1 MTTVVLNTVTRKVEV
16 FSSARDVHARAEIAD
31 HKAAAN
37 PHPQYLADADLAEV
51 ALSGDASDLASGTV
65 PDARMPNWTGYNLAS
80 RTALEAANV
89 PAAIVGLRLLGHA
102 TVGDGA
108 GARYKRVTSE
118 PAHPHKIQSADG
130 AWWEE
135 IFAVDVTVNIP
146 SEYATLQEA
155 IDRLSK
161 QPVRRGARIIL
172 NIESGHA
179 PASGIQVVDGDYGRF
194 WVQSADAEVSL
205 DTTWPDSESFI
216 YGNNAR
222 LPVLDCLINAGS
234 KGLVG
239 IWANNASSVHV
250 TSGSGIKNWGNAA
263 SGLTHAGQAI
273 RVAHGS
279 TAALGETVFSGAG
292 SHGIR
297 GTQGVT
303 IFASAADI
311 SNAGGHALML
321 SRGTVFHGHD
331 MNLSG
336 AGEAAIRAARSYA
349 SVRGSHCQNAGTYGI
364 WAFEGSIVA
373 ARGANCSG
381 AGIDGVHCFQ
391 GGAYVD
397 IDAGTVS
404 SCTGRGILAT
414 DGSTV
419 VATGATINENGT
431 TGISANDGSKVACV
445 GATISENVGRALWIT
460 DGASINARDVV
471 IDATGS
477 GGTNTVEVAR
487 GGYACLTNATIT
499 NSPGHGVNFA
509 DGARGDLTSA
519 SITGSTTKDIVVED
533 GSIVSARNCTTSTS
547 GTSGNH
553 PDSADVAPTT
563 FNAIS
568 SRGILF
574 A

>member
-16 FSSARDVHARAEIAD
+16 FSSARDVQARAEIAD
-31 HKAAAN
+31 HKAAAD
-37 PHPQYLADADLAEV
+37 PHPQYLADADIADV
-51 ALSGDASDLASGTV
+51 ALSGDASDLTAGTV

-89 PAAIVGLRLLGHA
+89 PAAIDVLSLLGHA
-102 TVGDGA
+102 TVGDGG
-108 GARYKRVTSE
+108 GAHYKRTASQPV
-118 PAHPHKIQSADG
+118 HPNKIQSADG

-135 IFAVDVTVNIP
+135 MFAVDVTVNIP
-146 SEYATLQEA
+146 SEFATLQDA

-179 PASGIQVVDGDYGRF
+179 PASGIQVADGDYGRF
-194 WVQSADAEVSL
+194 WIQSVDAEVSL
-205 DTTWPDSESFI
+205 DASWPNSESFV

-222 LPVLDCLINAGS
+222 LPVLDCVINAGS

-239 IWANNASSVHV
+239 IWANNASNAYV
-250 TSGSGIKNWGNAA
+250 TSSSGIKNWGNAA
-263 SGLTHAGQAI
+263 SGLTNAGQAV

-279 TAALGETVFSGAG
+279 TAALGGSIFSGAG

-297 GTQGVT
+297 ATQGVT
-303 IFASAADI
+303 VFATTADF

-321 SRGTVFHGHD
+321 SRGTIFHGHD

-336 AGEAAIRAARSYA
+336 AGEAAVRAGRSYA
-349 SVRGSHCQNAGTYGI
+349 SVRGSNCQNAGTYGI

-404 SCTGRGILAT
+404 NCIGRGIL
-414 DGSTV
+414 GSV
-419 VATGATINENGT
+419 F
-431 TGISANDGSKVACV
+431 S
-445 GATISENVGRALWIT
+445 
-460 DGASINARDVV
+460 
-471 IDATGS
+471 
-477 GGTNTVEVAR
+477 
-487 GGYACLTNATIT
+487 
-499 NSPGHGVNFA
+499 
-509 DGARGDLTSA
+509 
-519 SITGSTTKDIVVED
+519 
-533 GSIVSARNCTTSTS
+533 
-547 GTSGNH
+547 
-553 PDSADVAPTT
+553 
-563 FNAIS
+563 
-568 SRGILF
+568 
-574 A
+574 